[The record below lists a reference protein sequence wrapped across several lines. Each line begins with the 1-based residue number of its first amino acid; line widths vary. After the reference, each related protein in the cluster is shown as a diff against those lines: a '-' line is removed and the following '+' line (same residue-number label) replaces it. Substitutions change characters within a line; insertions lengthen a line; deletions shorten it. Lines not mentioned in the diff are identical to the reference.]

1 MRRFH
6 ILGVCAIL
14 IVSMTGCGHFQQ
26 WWSGF
31 GAAVCPPYLSS
42 PSCMDGNTSV
52 YSQEF
57 PAYSSE
63 FTVPT
68 IPLPAGAVIQAP
80 LNVTEGPLTPV
91 Q

>member
-6 ILGVCAIL
+6 ILVACVVL
-14 IVSMTGCGHFQQ
+14 TVSMTGCGHFQQ

-31 GAAVCPPYLSS
+31 GAAVCPPCLGSS
-42 PSCMDGNTSV
+42 PCMDGNTSV

-63 FTVPT
+63 FSVPT
-68 IPLPAGAVIQAP
+68 IPVPAGAVIQAP
-80 LNVTEGPLTPV
+80 SNVTEGPLTPV